1 MRWCLIPLPSMG
13 QLWSPRAAAVPPAVR
28 IEPASLSLLVEPLAE
43 LTRAVRD
50 LERTIALLNTVIP
63 SSYASVAQLAEH
75 QTEDLQVP
83 GSNPLG
89 VISTLVSAPQAAK
102 VTTVAAAS
110 ASSNVA
116 QVTHVTAIPAP
127 TGALG
132 VTTVAVAPAPTE
144 AAKVTKVAAAP
155 GLADV
160 AGLLR
165 QQVPNRRSFPSSAKP
180 LFRAC
185 ERYPPPPGISKPKSR
200 PGPPWPPPDFPVPS
214 ADYGRPSLSRRSVDA
229 N

>member
-1 MRWCLIPLPSMG
+1 
-13 QLWSPRAAAVPPAVR
+13 
-28 IEPASLSLLVEPLAE
+28 
-43 LTRAVRD
+43 
-50 LERTIALLNTVIP
+50 
-63 SSYASVAQLAEH
+63 
-75 QTEDLQVP
+75 
-83 GSNPLG
+83 
-89 VISTLVSAPQAAK
+89 
-102 VTTVAAAS
+102 VAAAF
-110 ASSNVA
+110 ASIKAA
-116 QVTHVTAIPAP
+116 QVTHVAAVPAP

-144 AAKVTKVAAAP
+144 AAKVTKVAPAP

-165 QQVPNRRSFPSSAKP
+165 QQVPHRLSFPSSTKP
-180 LFRAC
+180 LFRAR
-185 ERYPPPPGISKPKSR
+185 ERYPLPPDMSKPKSS